1 MVKGR
6 RIQAGASNLSA
17 RDQEKTVPTTFFR
30 APTHKLISPDD
41 YKPTVG
47 VANVRAVDN
56 MATWGKSNAHTR
68 DYQTTHKHTF
78 QDPSS
83 YPENLHRSH
92 YKTLKEV
99 EEDKIKNADYENAMK
114 KLCALSRK
122 KFGTTS
128 AMLKSVNFVVFLII
142 NIILTC

>member
-17 RDQEKTVPTTFFR
+17 RDQEKTVSTTFFR

-41 YKPTVG
+41 YKPTVT
-47 VANVRAVDN
+47 APHVRAVDQ
-56 MATWGKSNAHTR
+56 MATWGKSTAHTR
-68 DYQTTHKHTF
+68 DYLTTHNQTF

-83 YPENLHRSH
+83 YPENLHRSR
-92 YKTLKEV
+92 YKTFKEV
-99 EEDKIKNADYENAMK
+99 EEDRIKNADYENAMK

-128 AMLKSVNFVVFLII
+128 AMLKSVYIYFFID
-142 NIILTC
+142 